1 MRVPGVRLGLRRFC
15 EQSSSNEA
23 CLVACLCMHVNMC
36 WVQQL
41 SALDLTTSTAVR
53 NMIPITNAT
62 AASHRPPHSH
72 RIPYLNPTDKQQGG
86 KHDSSAVV
94 FITQQSAAPAS
105 AQWRAAQHRP
115 AQQSARAATLRPA
128 PAGGRR
134 RALPGRG
141 GVAAEQSGTAPARN
155 YGRAAPQPP
164 LRPAPV
170 AGRRR
175 SGPYL

>member
-41 SALDLTTSTAVR
+41 SALDLTASTAVR
-53 NMIPITNAT
+53 NMIPIPNAT

-94 FITQQSAAPAS
+94 FITQQAP
-105 AQWRAAQHRP
+105 HRP
-115 AQQSARAATLRPA
+115 APNGGRHSTGPHSSRP
-128 PAGGRR
+128 GRR
-134 RALPGRG
+134 RPGPRPSAG
-141 GVAAEQSGTAPARN
+141 GSGHCRAGAA
-155 YGRAAPQPP
+155 
-164 LRPAPV
+164 
-170 AGRRR
+170 
-175 SGPYL
+175 